1 MLWLLCLLALP
12 LKVSV
17 THCRVSCSLV
27 IKLLDYISSFLDSNA
42 ALAEVARLPF
52 GPLVLLDGRF
62 RGMLESF
69 RYSGY
74 FIHAFEMQFAAALK
88 QLC

>member
-1 MLWLLCLLALP
+1 MLWLRCLLALP

-17 THCRVSCSLV
+17 THGRVSCSLV
-27 IKLLDYISSFLDSNA
+27 IRLLDLISTFLDSDA

-52 GPLVLLDGRF
+52 WPLVLLVGRF
-62 RGMLESF
+62 CGMLDSF

-74 FIHAFEMQFAAALK
+74 FIHAFEIEFATALK
-88 QLC
+88 QLR